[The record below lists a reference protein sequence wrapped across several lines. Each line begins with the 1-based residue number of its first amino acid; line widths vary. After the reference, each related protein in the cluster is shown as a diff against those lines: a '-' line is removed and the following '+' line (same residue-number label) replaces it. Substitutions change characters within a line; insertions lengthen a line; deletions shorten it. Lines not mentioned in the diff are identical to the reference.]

1 MASET
6 NQIVTKP
13 WYRRLVRILRFLF
26 TVLAVVFLVWR
37 VHLSFSVKGRLA
49 ALQRAGHPITLAELA
64 RLRYAPI
71 VGETN
76 AAVFFNKAIALG
88 HFISPTSRQLFD
100 EFRPHSRFIT
110 STQFY
115 FAEFQEKLTQ
125 LLDENR
131 EAIDWLHQSPPG
143 KQSRYDLDFDQG
155 YKMQLPHLAPLTSA
169 VLLLSMQAA
178 RHADQNQM
186 DAAMADL
193 EAAFRILDSMADEP
207 ILISHL
213 VRIRCRKQIFDG
225 VELILSRRS
234 FTEEQLMELSS
245 AFQQRE
251 LPGSLARAW
260 EGELCFGNQV
270 FQMHPEKL
278 LEMPRDKDEPVPSS
292 YKRKEPGFGANIL
305 LNWSGFLPRDFNFF
319 LGAMSERLAAAQIPF
334 PEGLQVDGELD
345 RRVTCE
351 SEKYVYL
358 YSGLLLP
365 ALGKAYL
372 READDLAC
380 SRIIQTVLAVERHR
394 LAHQNKLPDRL
405 SELMRELLPS
415 VPMDPFNGRKLEYKK
430 LPVGYVIYSVGRNRM
445 DDGGVKKTSN
455 KPDGPDD
462 IVFTVER

>member
-1 MASET
+1 MAGE
-6 NQIVTKP
+6 NNPIVMRP

-26 TVLAVVFLVWR
+26 AMLALVFVVWR
-37 VHLSFSVKGRLA
+37 VHLGFSVKARLA
-49 ALQRAGHPITLAELA
+49 ALQRAGHPVTLAELE

-71 VGETN
+71 AAETN

-88 HFISPTSRQLFD
+88 HFTNPTSRKLFD
-100 EFRPHSRFIT
+100 EFRPHSRFVT
-110 STQFY
+110 STQF
-115 FAEFQEKLTQ
+115 FSGEFQEKLTQ

-131 EAIDWLHQSPPG
+131 EAIEFLHKSPPG

-155 YKMQLPHLAPLTSA
+155 YKMQLPHLAPLTRA

-186 DAAMADL
+186 EAAMADL

-234 FTEEQLMELSS
+234 FTEEQLVELSG

-251 LPGSLARAW
+251 FPGSLARAW
-260 EGELCFGNQV
+260 EGELCFGSQV

-278 LEMPRDKDEPVPSS
+278 MELAREKDEPVPSS
-292 YKRKEPGFGANIL
+292 YKRKEQGFGASVM
-305 LNWSGFLPRDFNFF
+305 LNWSGFTPRDFNFF
-319 LGAMSERLAAAQIPF
+319 LGAMSERLADAKIPF
-334 PEGLQVDGELD
+334 PEGLQVGLELD
-345 RRVTCE
+345 LRVTRE
-351 SEKYVYL
+351 SQKHVYF
-358 YSGLLLP
+358 YSSLVLP

-380 SRIIQTVLAVERHR
+380 SHIIQTVLAVERHR
-394 LAHQNKLPDRL
+394 LAHQNQLPNKL
-405 SELMRELLPS
+405 SELAPPLPPS
-415 VPMDPFNGRKLEYKK
+415 LRLDPFTGRNLEFKK
-430 LPVGYVIYSVGRNRM
+430 SASGYLVYSVGRNRM

-455 KPDGPDD
+455 KADGPDD